1 MQIMHTHEGVLQIV
15 YIPIKAKAG
24 YPTMV
29 YIPNT
34 QKIVPSMLLQVYLQK
49 QILKATE

>member
-1 MQIMHTHEGVLQIV
+1 MQIMHTYMSVLQTV
-15 YIPIKAKAG
+15 YILIQAKAG

-49 QILKATE
+49 QILKAIE

>member
-15 YIPIKAKAG
+15 YIPIKAKVD

-29 YIPNT
+29 YHPSM
-34 QKIVPSMLLQVYLQK
+34 QKIMPSMLQQVYLQK